1 METNRFFNG
10 DTPVID
16 EKSIAEIASIPF
28 ENLGGGVVRFPSAV
42 RIDRELVTSWIDKNS
57 KNAHEQRWTYKTDDF
72 GNRYALN
79 EDGNKFS
86 IEQIEEVPVRV
97 LEPVKLDTE
106 PYMVDIF
113 KSWEDEVYK
122 CLIKYIDIFPMVL
135 GTIWWR
141 NRGHVIRYDK
151 GDYLGIHNDNDS
163 NFRATNGKRYIPKG
177 QLQMRQVVAALV
189 YINDC
194 VDIEE
199 FDGTNYVGGEL
210 FFPYL
215 GIETKPKQGDVFIF
229 PTNYIATHGVHT
241 IIEGNRYCYLEFFC
255 QGSSHDEVLV
265 SVVEPNESDTWCRAH
280 WLDNLYD
287 DYKKYCLSAEYGN
300 TNFEDKPNPVFQN
313 RTLEG
318 EEGHRQLHSHGKV
331 VEDNLN
337 RGRTKSL

>member
-1 METNRFFNG
+1 MQPNNFFNG

-16 EKSIAEIASIPF
+16 DKSIIEILQMSI
-28 ENLGGGVVRFPSAV
+28 EDLGGGVVRFPHAV
-42 RIDRELVTSWIDKNS
+42 SIDRELVTSWVDQNS
-57 KNAHEQRWTYKTDDF
+57 QKAHEYRWTYKTDDH
-72 GNRYALN
+72 GNKYALN

-86 IEQIEEVPVRV
+86 IEQIEDIPIRV

-113 KSWEDEVYK
+113 RNWEDMIYK
-122 CLIKYIDIFPMVL
+122 CLIKYIDMFPMVL

-141 NRGHVIRYDK
+141 NRGHVIKYDK

-163 NFRATNGKRYIPKG
+163 NFRATGGTRYIPKG
-177 QLQMRQVVAALV
+177 QLQMRQVVAVLV

-199 FDGTNYVGGEL
+199 YNGTNYVGGEL

-215 GIETKPKQGDVFIF
+215 GINTKPKQGDVYIF
-229 PTNYIATHGVHT
+229 PTNYIATHGVNT
-241 IIEGNRYCYLEFFC
+241 VIEGKRYCYLEFFC
-255 QGSSHDEVLV
+255 QGSNHDEVLV
-265 SVVEPNESDTWCRAH
+265 NVVEPTEADAWCRAH

-287 DYKKYCLSAEYGN
+287 DYKKYCLSVEYGN
-300 TNFEDKPNPVFQN
+300 TNLQHKPNPVFQN

-318 EEGHRQLHSHGKV
+318 EEGHRQPHSHSKV

-337 RGRTKSL
+337 RGRLKTL